1 MTRVK
6 MREDKAYDL
15 LAKYGVPVPEHCLAQ
30 TLDELEEC
38 SERVPY
44 PHVLKIVSPDVIHKS
59 DVGGVVVGVENLE
72 EDKKAFQGIL
82 ENVEKAVPGAR
93 IDGILVQHMVPKGV
107 EVIVGGLRD
116 KIFDVVVM
124 FGLGGIF
131 VEVLKD
137 VSFRV
142 APMTPRDAFEML
154 GEIRGSKLLEGV
166 RGIPPRDKAALAVL
180 IYNVYRLLEENIHI
194 VEVDLNPVMSYEQGA
209 AVADARIIVEQTD

>member
-6 MREDKAYDL
+6 MREDEAYSL
-15 LAKYGVPVPEHCLAQ
+15 LAKYGVPVPEHCLAH
-30 TLDELEEC
+30 TLDDLEIC
-38 SERVPY
+38 AGSVPH
-44 PHVLKIVSPDVIHKS
+44 PHVLKIVSPDIIHKS
-59 DVGGVVVGVENLE
+59 DVGGVIVGSGDME
-72 EDKKAFQGIL
+72 EDRRAFREIL
-82 ENVEKAVPGAR
+82 ANVEKNVPNAR
-93 IDGILVQHMVPKGV
+93 IEGVLVQHMVPKGV

-116 KIFDVVVM
+116 KIFDVVLM

-142 APMTPRDAFEML
+142 APMTPRDAYEML
-154 GEIRGSKLLEGV
+154 GEIRGTKLLEGV

-180 IYNVYRLLEENIHI
+180 IYNVYRLLEENTHI

-209 AVADARIIVEQTD
+209 AVADARIIVEQPS